1 MYPLTLCAAALV
13 IYVHSYRRNLQN
25 SEGGCRMFEYVT
37 EKKVDKEEFKGKVI
51 TVVLTLAFATGL
63 FTVLYY
69 WVNSGV

>member
-1 MYPLTLCAAALV
+1 
-13 IYVHSYRRNLQN
+13 
-25 SEGGCRMFEYVT
+25 MFEYVT

-51 TVVLTLAFATGL
+51 TAVLTLAFATGL